1 MHETMATVLYHST
14 PDTTA
19 DLPLPRVAWHVGPGG
34 QGVRVPA
41 LPPLS
46 RWRRLISWLGILVC
60 RCPACCRASGQWP
73 DLAWHD
79 VRS

>member
-1 MHETMATVLYHST
+1 MQETMATVLYNST

-19 DLPLPRVAWHVGPGG
+19 DLPLPCVARQVSLGG
-34 QGVRVPA
+34 QGVTVLP

-46 RWRRLISWLGILVC
+46 RWGRFMSWLGILVC

-79 VRS
+79 IRS

>member
-1 MHETMATVLYHST
+1 MQETMATLLYNST

-19 DLPLPRVAWHVGPGG
+19 DLPRPRVAWHVCPGG
-34 QGVRVPA
+34 QVVTVPP

-46 RWRRLISWLGILVC
+46 RWRRLMSWLGILVC

-73 DLAWHD
+73 EMAWHD